1 MSSNNNVN
9 ADEKEI
15 SYMIDYC
22 DQESIAGLMK
32 CRRCRLA
39 PYAHT
44 FSTFVKARW
53 LGRKV
58 LDVLSSK
65 IYEYIEL
72 FKKNVNMIFNSY
84 VQLSSAHILLTIG
97 CRQFSMG
104 LSE

>member
-1 MSSNNNVN
+1 MSSNNNNVN

-32 CRRCRLA
+32 CRRCRLS
-39 PYAHT
+39 PYVHT

-58 LDVLSSK
+58 LDVLSS
-65 IYEYIEL
+65 
-72 FKKNVNMIFNSY
+72 
-84 VQLSSAHILLTIG
+84 
-97 CRQFSMG
+97 
-104 LSE
+104 